1 LAGKVTQ
8 IARRF
13 VVSSEK
19 ILIIEDEENILE
31 AVKYTLTQEGYDVF
45 TSVDGEDGLEKAQE
59 IKPDLVLLDV
69 MLPKMDGFEV
79 CRILRKDLEMPVF
92 MISAK
97 AEEIDR
103 VVGLEI
109 GADDY
114 ITKPFSMR
122 ELVVRVRNSL
132 RRAALSLQVNDL
144 EILKF
149 GELEI
154 HLTSHMA
161 IVSGE
166 EVSMKPKEFDLLYL
180 LASNKGRAFT
190 RDQILQRLW
199 DREYIGDVRT
209 VDVHVRWIREK
220 IEINPSQP
228 EKLVTIRGV
237 GYRFDG

>member
-1 LAGKVTQ
+1 MN
-8 IARRF
+8 
-13 VVSSEK
+13 SEK

-31 AVKYTLTQEGYDVF
+31 AVKYTLTQEGYDEF

-103 VVGLEI
+103 VVGLEM

-132 RRAALSLQVNDL
+132 RRAALNPQVDEL

-180 LASNKGRAFT
+180 LASHKGRAFT

-199 DREYIGDVRT
+199 DDEYIGDVRT

-220 IEINPSQP
+220 IEVNPSRP

>member
-1 LAGKVTQ
+1 MN
-8 IARRF
+8 
-13 VVSSEK
+13 SEK

-103 VVGLEI
+103 VVGLEM

-132 RRAALSLQVNDL
+132 RRAALNPQVDEL

-161 IVSGE
+161 VVSGE

-180 LASNKGRAFT
+180 LASHKGRAFT

-199 DREYIGDVRT
+199 DDEYIGDVRT

-220 IEINPSQP
+220 IEVNPSRP

>member
-103 VVGLEI
+103 VVGLEM

-132 RRAALSLQVNDL
+132 RRAALNPQVDEL

-180 LASNKGRAFT
+180 LASHKGRAFT

-199 DREYIGDVRT
+199 DDEYIGDVRT

-220 IEINPSQP
+220 IEVNPSRP

>member
-1 LAGKVTQ
+1 M
-8 IARRF
+8 
-13 VVSSEK
+13 SSEK

-132 RRAALSLQVNDL
+132 RRAALSSEVDDL

-220 IEINPSQP
+220 IEVNPSRP

>member
-1 LAGKVTQ
+1 MN
-8 IARRF
+8 
-13 VVSSEK
+13 SEK

-103 VVGLEI
+103 VVGLEM

-132 RRAALSLQVNDL
+132 RRAALNPQVDEL
-144 EILKF
+144 EVLKF

-180 LASNKGRAFT
+180 LASHKGRAFT

-199 DREYIGDVRT
+199 DDEYIGDVRT

-220 IEINPSQP
+220 IEVNPSRP

>member
-1 LAGKVTQ
+1 MN
-8 IARRF
+8 
-13 VVSSEK
+13 SEK

-103 VVGLEI
+103 VVGLEM

-132 RRAALSLQVNDL
+132 RRAALNPQVDEL

-220 IEINPSQP
+220 IEVNPSRP

>member
-1 LAGKVTQ
+1 MN
-8 IARRF
+8 
-13 VVSSEK
+13 SEK

-103 VVGLEI
+103 VVALEI

-132 RRAALSLQVNDL
+132 RRAALNPQVDEL

-180 LASNKGRAFT
+180 LASHKGRAFT

-199 DREYIGDVRT
+199 DDEYIGDVRT

-220 IEINPSQP
+220 IEVNPSRP

>member
-1 LAGKVTQ
+1 M
-8 IARRF
+8 
-13 VVSSEK
+13 SSEK

-132 RRAALSLQVNDL
+132 RRSALNRQVDDL

-161 IVSGE
+161 IVAGE

-180 LASNKGRAFT
+180 LASNKGRVFT

-199 DREYIGDVRT
+199 DHEYIGDVRT

-220 IEINPSQP
+220 IEINPSRP

>member
-1 LAGKVTQ
+1 MN
-8 IARRF
+8 
-13 VVSSEK
+13 SEK

-132 RRAALSLQVNDL
+132 RRSALNRQVDDL

-161 IVSGE
+161 VVSGE

-220 IEINPSQP
+220 IEVNPSRP

>member
-1 LAGKVTQ
+1 MN
-8 IARRF
+8 
-13 VVSSEK
+13 SEK

-103 VVGLEI
+103 VVGLEM

-132 RRAALSLQVNDL
+132 RRAALNPQVDEL

-180 LASNKGRAFT
+180 LASHKGRAFT

-199 DREYIGDVRT
+199 DDEYIGDVRT
-209 VDVHVRWIREK
+209 VDCLLYTS
-220 IEINPSQP
+220 PSP
-228 EKLVTIRGV
+228 R
-237 GYRFDG
+237 DS

>member
-1 LAGKVTQ
+1 M
-8 IARRF
+8 
-13 VVSSEK
+13 
-19 ILIIEDEENILE
+19 
-31 AVKYTLTQEGYDVF
+31 KYTLTQEGYDVF

-103 VVGLEI
+103 VVGLEM

-132 RRAALSLQVNDL
+132 RRAALNPQVDEL

-180 LASNKGRAFT
+180 LASHKGRAFT

-199 DREYIGDVRT
+199 DDEYIGDVRT

-220 IEINPSQP
+220 IEVNPSRP

>member
-1 LAGKVTQ
+1 MN
-8 IARRF
+8 
-13 VVSSEK
+13 SEK

-103 VVGLEI
+103 VVGLEM

-132 RRAALSLQVNDL
+132 RRAALSPEVDDL
-144 EILKF
+144 EILK
-149 GELEI
+149 LSLI
-154 HLTSHMA
+154 H
-161 IVSGE
+161 I
-166 EVSMKPKEFDLLYL
+166 
-180 LASNKGRAFT
+180 
-190 RDQILQRLW
+190 
-199 DREYIGDVRT
+199 
-209 VDVHVRWIREK
+209 
-220 IEINPSQP
+220 
-228 EKLVTIRGV
+228 
-237 GYRFDG
+237 

>member
-1 LAGKVTQ
+1 MN
-8 IARRF
+8 
-13 VVSSEK
+13 SEK

-132 RRAALSLQVNDL
+132 RRSALNRQVDVL

-180 LASNKGRAFT
+180 LASHKGRAFT

-199 DREYIGDVRT
+199 DDEYIGDVRT

-220 IEINPSQP
+220 IEVNPSRP

>member
-1 LAGKVTQ
+1 M
-8 IARRF
+8 
-13 VVSSEK
+13 SNEK

-103 VVGLEI
+103 VVGLDM

-114 ITKPFSMR
+114 ITKLFSMR

-132 RRAALSLQVNDL
+132 RRAALNPQVDEL

-199 DREYIGDVRT
+199 DHEYILSLI
-209 VDVHVRWIREK
+209 HI
-220 IEINPSQP
+220 
-228 EKLVTIRGV
+228 
-237 GYRFDG
+237 

>member
-1 LAGKVTQ
+1 VCKVTQ

-13 VVSSEK
+13 VVNSEK

-103 VVGLEI
+103 VVGLEM

-132 RRAALSLQVNDL
+132 RRAALNPQVDEL

-180 LASNKGRAFT
+180 LASHKGRAFT

-199 DREYIGDVRT
+199 DDEYIGDVRT

-220 IEINPSQP
+220 IEVNPSRP

>member
-1 LAGKVTQ
+1 M
-8 IARRF
+8 
-13 VVSSEK
+13 SNEK

-45 TSVDGEDGLEKAQE
+45 TSVDGEDGLKKAQK

-132 RRAALSLQVNDL
+132 RRVTLS
-144 EILKF
+144 
-149 GELEI
+149 
-154 HLTSHMA
+154 S
-161 IVSGE
+161 
-166 EVSMKPKEFDLLYL
+166 
-180 LASNKGRAFT
+180 
-190 RDQILQRLW
+190 QI
-199 DREYIGDVRT
+199 D
-209 VDVHVRWIREK
+209 
-220 IEINPSQP
+220 
-228 EKLVTIRGV
+228 
-237 GYRFDG
+237 

>member
-1 LAGKVTQ
+1 M
-8 IARRF
+8 
-13 VVSSEK
+13 SSEK

-103 VVGLEI
+103 VVGLEM

-132 RRAALSLQVNDL
+132 RRAALNPQVDEL

-161 IVSGE
+161 MVSGE

-180 LASNKGRAFT
+180 LASHKGRAFT

-199 DREYIGDVRT
+199 DDEYIGDVRT

-220 IEINPSQP
+220 IEVNPSRP
-228 EKLVTIRGV
+228 KKLVTIRGV

>member
-1 LAGKVTQ
+1 MN
-8 IARRF
+8 
-13 VVSSEK
+13 SEK

-97 AEEIDR
+97 TEEIDR
-103 VVGLEI
+103 VVGLEM

-132 RRAALSLQVNDL
+132 RRAALNPQVDEL

-180 LASNKGRAFT
+180 LASHKGRAFT

-199 DREYIGDVRT
+199 DDEYIGDVRT

-220 IEINPSQP
+220 IEVNPSRP
-228 EKLVTIRGV
+228 EKLLSIRGV

>member
-1 LAGKVTQ
+1 VCKVTQ

-31 AVKYTLTQEGYDVF
+31 AVKYTLTLEGYDVF